1 MKSILEEIL
10 NNEQFISDS
19 ESFSRKSKE
28 DSFDIFAN
36 LDLEDRSLTERL
48 INQVVDV
55 STGEDERLDNA
66 CKQVQDLEE
75 LLDIKDQTIIALT
88 EELDSLRE
96 ALSNPSTMSI
106 GTSTDYKQLHEDYQN
121 KVSFFVL
128 ISWRNL

>member
-121 KVSFFVL
+121 KVSFSVL